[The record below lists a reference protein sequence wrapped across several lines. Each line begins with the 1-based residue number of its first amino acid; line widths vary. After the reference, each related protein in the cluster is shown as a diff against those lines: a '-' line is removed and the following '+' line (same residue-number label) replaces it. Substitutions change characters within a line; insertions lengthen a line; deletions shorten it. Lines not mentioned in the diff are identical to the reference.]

1 MKNRVVKKV
10 ERKMLVDKLCELQR
24 EICEHERFL
33 GDMLI
38 MLCSPRTENRQFI
51 KHGTANCDYFEPVWD
66 RVVALVKENEK
77 MARELQGEGK
87 KKSDGFEY

>member
-1 MKNRVVKKV
+1 MKSRVAKKV
-10 ERKMLVDKLCELQR
+10 EKSLMAAKICELQR

-33 GDMLI
+33 GDLLV
-38 MLCSPRTENRQFI
+38 MLCCDGQENRKFI

-87 KKSDGFEY
+87 